1 MSNVEMSR
9 DYAVDRKRLFDH
21 LVEPSNWPS
30 YYNGMTEVLPYE
42 RFAEPGDA
50 VTFRYRLLGRVVEG
64 TATLLDLQPGERF
77 RSRAETRGLPTVE
90 HDWAYE
96 DGDEGTHLR
105 VVMDTPPVESF
116 FGRAID
122 RFIVPRQIERDL
134 ARTLDNVE
142 DLVAVGFE

>member
-9 DYAVDRKRLFDH
+9 DYAADRTRLFDH
-21 LVEPSNWPS
+21 LVEPANWPS
-30 YYNGMTEVLPYE
+30 YYNGIIEVLPYE
-42 RFAEPGDA
+42 RFQEPGDA
-50 VTFRYRLLGRVVEG
+50 VTFRYRLLGRTVEG
-64 TATLLDLQPGERF
+64 TATLLELRAGERF
-77 RSRAETRGLPTVE
+77 RSRAEATGLPTVE
-90 HDWAYE
+90 HDWTYE
-96 DGDEGTHLR
+96 DGDEGTHVR
-105 VVMDTPPVESF
+105 VVMDTPPVDSF